1 MPTALWATNS
11 GVIGTTRTSPVWM
24 RLSRGVSP
32 VERCWPMHPPS
43 ITMATVGTAKARSRL
58 FTLASSLLERHR
70 QSFDYLVRV
79 DGPIRRHREW
89 KPKGH
94 ARVFLE
100 CAAAAPER
108 GAAGQPLLSPAQP
121 VGLGFRDGNRH
132 HVHSGVLEQ
141 ETGARHVQ

>member
-94 ARVFLE
+94 ARVHDVKLGGSSHE
-100 CAAAAPER
+100 TRISQPTEGAGPAAP
-108 GAAGQPLLSPAQP
+108 PDPPA
-121 VGLGFRDGNRH
+121 
-132 HVHSGVLEQ
+132 
-141 ETGARHVQ
+141 